1 MRRYHIQNR
10 EDYQS
15 YNRLCGS
22 IRGLAHKLAQ
32 LPEQDPFRS
41 KYEGNLL
48 SKLYDMGILDITA
61 KVGDI
66 EDKVTVSALCRR
78 RLAVVMCRLKMC
90 ETVSKVS
97 WLSWLSFCPASNADF
112 PNQLIGRTIHRTRP
126 DPITDP
132 AFLVTRHMEDFV
144 TWVDTSKLKRVVM
157 SYNDELD
164 DFDLM

>member
-126 DPITDP
+126 CQSW
-132 AFLVTRHMEDFV
+132 A
-144 TWVDTSKLKRVVM
+144 
-157 SYNDELD
+157 
-164 DFDLM
+164 